1 MPYRAISQVDKFLTK
16 TEKRQKEIM
25 NDGVLDIESYISLK
39 KQYDMQREL
48 KVWKDE
54 MREQIQKKEQR
65 KAQRNCTI

>member
-1 MPYRAISQVDKFLTK
+1 
-16 TEKRQKEIM
+16 M